1 MDWVQGQY
9 RSACQASQY
18 GYAFGTTG
26 WALID
31 GDVVVCNG
39 LCVGLAVRV
48 AAPCALRLG
57 QRIMDAVSQIAHF
70 LRAVAFLAATLTAFL
85 AGALLA
91 GLALTLTAVLLDAF
105 GVVPEPLCAKMNLT
119 TSGYTTSR
127 QRRPLK
133 IP

>member
-1 MDWVQGQY
+1 MDWVQGQD
-9 RSACQASQY
+9 RSARQASQY
-18 GYAFGTTG
+18 GHAFGTTG

-31 GDVVVCNG
+31 GDVIVCNG

-91 GLALTLTAVLLDAF
+91 GLALALTAVLLAAF
-105 GVVPEPLCAKMNLT
+105 
-119 TSGYTTSR
+119 
-127 QRRPLK
+127 
-133 IP
+133 